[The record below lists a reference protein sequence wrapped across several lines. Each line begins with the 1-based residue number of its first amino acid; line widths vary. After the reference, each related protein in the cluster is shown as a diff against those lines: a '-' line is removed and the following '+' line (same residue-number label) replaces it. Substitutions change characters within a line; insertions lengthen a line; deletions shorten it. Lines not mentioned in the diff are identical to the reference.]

1 MKKQLFLLTVVALSA
16 TLLVGCKKNPNGPED
31 PTAQASLTIN
41 PRELVLV
48 LGDNPI
54 SLTATITPADAT
66 TEAIKWSSSNPSVA
80 TVTNRGYVQAVDYG
94 DCYIYATAGE
104 LKDSCYI
111 HVQTFLEA
119 AVFNGAIV
127 WDEDTTY
134 LQDEKTGEI
143 PLRTIEASDG
153 TTYQCYVALAT
164 LYVFS
169 DGFYIDNAGKFAG
182 TQEGVILE
190 LEAPMFYASK
200 YVNHTDNNIVF
211 CLGEWEVTD
220 TAKYVKQ
227 CLPSTM
233 DEVKYVA
240 KMKEFI
246 EAYNAGTGSYAPFM
260 QAAAK
265 FINNPTLKSYEY
277 DTDETGEGGYY
288 SSHIPEALCLGAH
301 MSLNNDFAASKYM
314 CGMDYCEVVY
324 QQLAQDTVFGANWGL
339 NIGFDEA
346 TEKAFLNDEQVRF
359 NPVTKSVFGNVPG
372 ADDADEAPK
381 YKPLNVPVISQDY
394 PEVAAR
400 IREQL
405 KGNSNVKL
413 VRKH

>member
-16 TLLVGCKKNPNGPED
+16 TLLVGCKKNPNDPEN
-31 PTAQASLTIN
+31 PTDQASLTIN

-66 TEAIKWSSSNPSVA
+66 KEAIKWSSSNSSVA

-143 PLRTIEASDG
+143 PIYTIESTSG
-153 TTYQCYVALAT
+153 TSYKCYIALAT
-164 LYVFS
+164 LFVFS

-182 TQEGVILE
+182 TQQGVILE
-190 LEAPMFYASK
+190 LEAPMYYASK
-200 YVNHTDNNIVF
+200 WVNHADNNIVF

-220 TAKYVKQ
+220 TAKYAQQ
-227 CLPSTM
+227 CRPSTM

-246 EAYNAGTGSYAPFM
+246 EAFNAETGSYAPFW

-265 FINNPTLKSYEY
+265 FINNPTLNSYEY

-288 SSHIPEALCLGAH
+288 SSYIPEALCLGAH
-301 MSLNNDFAASKYM
+301 MSLNGDFPASDYM

-324 QQLAQDTVFGANWGL
+324 QQLAQDTTFGANWGL
-339 NIGFDEA
+339 NIGYDEA
-346 TEKAFLNDEQVRF
+346 TEKAFLNDEQVHF
-359 NPVTKSVFGNVPG
+359 NPVTRSVFGNVPG

-381 YKPLNVPVISQDY
+381 YKPLNVPVISQDH

-413 VRKH
+413 IRKH